1 MSLLSALE
9 TNSLLHKSTSFFHC
23 QHIDIFFIN
32 MVLLFFGFLYP
43 SFILLPVILGSI
55 LFGNDL
61 GHSIVGIKL
70 NCLCHPAFNR
80 LWYVFSK
87 QDSVC
92 ELRMKGFS
100 EQPYHMN
107 MVR

>member
-23 QHIDIFFIN
+23 QYIDIFFIN

-43 SFILLPVILGSI
+43 SFVLLPDFLGTV

-61 GHSIVGIKL
+61 GHSIVGVKL
-70 NCLCHPAFNR
+70 NCLGNPSFDC
-80 LWYVFSK
+80 LWYIFSK

-92 ELRMKGFS
+92 KLRMKDFS
-100 EQPYHMN
+100 E
-107 MVR
+107 